1 MLTFGIFLLLMIYCL
16 SKNKDKEFTFS
27 IEKTELLKAI
37 LPFL

>member
-1 MLTFGIFLLLMIYCL
+1 MIYCL